1 MKWTASITD
10 GTSTAEGTVI
20 YVPCPAGQ
28 TATATISIKT
38 IGFESYTVYVQA
50 TVINPV
56 TYDLAGSTG
65 TFMTNGYQSFYLPP
79 GLSTLTLSRTGAD
92 IVAVGVPLGD
102 PSWNAFKQRM
112 SDELGP

>member
-10 GTSTAEGTVI
+10 GTSAAQGTVI

-50 TVINPV
+50 TVLNPV

-65 TFMTNGYQSFYLPP
+65 TFMANGYQSFYLPP

-92 IVAVGVPLGD
+92 IVAVGVPLGN
-102 PSWNAFKQRM
+102 SGRNASGLKTI
-112 SDELGP
+112 DEMEQ